1 MMKSTEAASLGQL
14 AGRHAL
20 VTGGGGGLGSV
31 MAFTL
36 ARDGARVIVADRNID
51 SAERVAQIIRERGRS
66 ATALELD
73 VTSEASWLRAMS
85 TPEVGRIDILVN
97 AAGVIA
103 RDTLESVT
111 EESWAKVMSV
121 NVLGATLG
129 IKACAPGM
137 RSAGCGAIV
146 NIGSTAA
153 LQAHSDPVYCA
164 SKWAIRG
171 LSKAAAIELAPWG
184 IRVNCVHPG
193 LIPTELTNNAAAN
206 YVVAALNS
214 TPLGRLAD
222 AEGVAEAVAF
232 LVRDSA
238 EAITG
243 IDLEVDGGYTVGGAA
258 WARKTSAKNSQAHD
272 GADQT

>member
-1 MMKSTEAASLGQL
+1 MVNPAQAASTSQL

-36 ARDGARVIVADRNID
+36 ARDGASVVVADKDID
-51 SAERVAQIIRERGRS
+51 RADQVAQVIREHGYS
-66 ATALELD
+66 ATAIELD
-73 VTSEASWLRAMS
+73 VTSESSWLGLVS
-85 TPEVGRIDILVN
+85 TSEVGCIDILVN
-97 AAGVIA
+97 AAGAIA

-129 IKACAPGM
+129 MKSCAPGM
-137 RSAGCGAIV
+137 RQAGRGAIV

-184 IRVNCVHPG
+184 VRVNCVHPG
-193 LIPTELTNNAAAN
+193 LIPTELTSNAAPN
-206 YVVAALNS
+206 YVVAALSS

-222 AEGVAEAVAF
+222 AEGVADAVVF
-232 LVRDSA
+232 LARDS
-238 EAITG
+238 AITG

-258 WARKTSAKNSQAHD
+258 WARKMHAKESRELRD
-272 GADQT
+272 ADQV